1 MKKSKIF
8 NVVAYFIYGVNNL
21 KLVMVNIPYTHRDI
35 GSETGDQRGSDGV
48 GDGCVGTLGF
58 LSGGGYD
65 VKPNKGIEASGC
77 TLHDLLGRAVYY
89 SYKTM
94 QFPPQCLC

>member
-1 MKKSKIF
+1 MEFSGLNEKKSKIF
-8 NVVAYFIYGVNNL
+8 NVVAYFVYGVTNL

-48 GDGCVGTLGF
+48 GDRCVGTLGF
-58 LSGGGYD
+58 LSGGSYD

-77 TLHDLLGRAVYY
+77 TLHDLLGRAV
-89 SYKTM
+89 SIVT
-94 QFPPQCLC
+94 

>member
-1 MKKSKIF
+1 
-8 NVVAYFIYGVNNL
+8 
-21 KLVMVNIPYTHRDI
+21 MVNATVYTHRDI
-35 GSETGDQRGSDGV
+35 GSEAGDQRGSDGI

-58 LSGGGYD
+58 FSRGGYD

-77 TLHDLLGRAVYY
+77 TLHDLLDRVVDY

-94 QFPPQCLC
+94 QFSLYCLC